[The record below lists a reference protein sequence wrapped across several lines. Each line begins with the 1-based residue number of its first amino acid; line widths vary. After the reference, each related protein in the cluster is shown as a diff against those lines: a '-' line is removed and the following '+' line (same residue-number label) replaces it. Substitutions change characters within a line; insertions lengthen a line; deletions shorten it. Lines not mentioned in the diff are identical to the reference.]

1 MTPKEMENVLKTIF
15 LLVDTRE
22 QPTEAYYKRI
32 SEVGI
37 PYRRLKL
44 DFGDYSCGFCPKDG
58 FEVLLDKEIVIER
71 KMNLDEICGNFTRG
85 RERFSRE
92 FERAAKSGAKV
103 HLIIENG
110 NYEKIIA
117 GKYRS
122 RLNSNSLLA
131 SFIAFADR
139 YNISVHF
146 CKPETTPVL
155 INRIFYH
162 HIRNKLMQD
171 IEYEV

>member
-1 MTPKEMENVLKTIF
+1 MENILNTIF

-22 QPTEAYYKRI
+22 QPTERYYKRLD
-32 SEVGI
+32 SVGI
-37 PYRRLKL
+37 PYRRQKL
-44 DFGDYSCGFCPKDG
+44 DFGDYSCGYFAQDG
-58 FEVLLDKEIVIER
+58 LEVLLDKEIVVER
-71 KMNLDEICGNFTRG
+71 KMNLDEICGNFTKG
-85 RERFSRE
+85 RDRFARE
-92 FERAAKSGAKV
+92 FERAIKNNAKI

-110 NYEKIIA
+110 SYEKIIN

-146 CKPETTPVL
+146 CRPETTPVL
-155 INRIFYH
+155 MNRIFYH
-162 HIRNKLMQD
+162 HIRNKL
-171 IEYEV
+171 IKK